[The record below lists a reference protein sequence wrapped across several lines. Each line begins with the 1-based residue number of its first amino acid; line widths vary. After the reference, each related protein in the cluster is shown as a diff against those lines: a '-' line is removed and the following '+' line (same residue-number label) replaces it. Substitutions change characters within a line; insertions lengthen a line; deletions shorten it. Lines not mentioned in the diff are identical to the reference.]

1 MPGCYAWLA
10 ALRFLEAVF
19 MKKTSKRLLSLL
31 LCVAL
36 ALSLFPAALAAA
48 QERRE
53 YSQYPCVVVPGY
65 SSAGLYRYG
74 ENGEKIWV
82 WGVQTEEI
90 VETVLKHIVELGA
103 GIGALTVGNA
113 KLLGETVGREF
124 YNLYYDLACNE
135 DGSSVYD
142 LHRYQVTAEESNS
155 AVLQAQYPDG
165 YYQHEVE
172 IMTDIAQYIGGK
184 ENVYNF
190 NCDFRMGAP
199 FCAKQLDEFI
209 QSVKEYSGQ
218 DKVNIFSVSHGGQ
231 VTGTYLT
238 LYGDKGDVNNALMT
252 VPALGGAALAYDVY
266 SDQIHLDEYDLMRFI
281 EHGMMWETDY
291 EWLLKA
297 QRLGFLDQVLHYARP
312 YVLKVLGYWGSIWDF
327 IPTPYYEEMKAQYL
341 DPEKSAP
348 LIEKSDYMH
357 YEVMPQFG
365 EGFRRAQAA
374 GTQVFI
380 IAGYENPSV
389 SGLQE
394 SSDGIIT
401 IAASTGA
408 TPAPFGMRYN
418 DGYVQKVDTGCYQIS
433 PSMTLD
439 ASTAYLPR
447 HTFFVENLYHGMV
460 YKDKFTEELVRTL
473 LLTREITDVH
483 SNPDY
488 PQFHATTNKSHSVF
502 AAFNNSVE
510 GYADQ
515 SDTTLVVRNLSE
527 QYPMKIL
534 GVEARGVDLTFNALK
549 TKWLKPGESLELT
562 FTGTLPQVSGKG
574 FDLVIDYTQP
584 GSATPRGER
593 TLHFTLQNGPRVAY
607 DESTP
612 FVSRNAAGGLDTAL
626 CEPASQLLNKS
637 ANKDIYV
644 MWYQFLQSLRV
655 YFAALAA
662 KLR

>member
-1 MPGCYAWLA
+1 MRARR
-10 ALRFLEAVF
+10 RFAFWRRISL
-19 MKKTSKRLLSLL
+19 KKTTKRLVSLL
-31 LCVAL
+31 LCAVL
-36 ALSLFPAALAAA
+36 AFSLFPAALAAEQA
-48 QERRE
+48 KRE

-65 SSAGLYRYG
+65 SSAGLYRYD
-74 ENGEKIWV
+74 ENGEKVWV

-90 VETVLKHIVELGA
+90 VAAVFHHIAELGA
-103 GIGALTVGNA
+103 GLALLSVGNA

-172 IMTDIAQYIGGK
+172 IMTDVAQYIGGK
-184 ENVYNF
+184 ENVFNF

-209 QSVKEYSGQ
+209 QSVKAYTGQ

-297 QRLGFLDQVLHYARP
+297 QQLGFLDQVLHYARP

-327 IPTPYYEEMKAQYL
+327 IPTPYYEEMKTRFL

-357 YEVMPQFG
+357 YEVMTQFG
-365 EGFRRAQAA
+365 EGFKRAQAA

-418 DGYVQKVDTGCYQIS
+418 DGYIQKVDTGYFQLS
-433 PSMTLD
+433 PPMTLD
-439 ASTAYLPR
+439 ASTAYLPH

-473 LLTREITDVH
+473 LLTREIKDVH
-483 SNPDY
+483 SNPEY
-488 PQFHATTNKSHSVF
+488 PQFHATSNKSHSVF

-510 GYADQ
+510 GYADKN
-515 SDTTLVVRNLSE
+515 DTKLVVRNLSE

-549 TKWLKPGESLELT
+549 TKWLKPGQSLTLSFDGT
-562 FTGTLPQVSGKG
+562 FPVVSGKG
-574 FDLVIDYTQP
+574 FDLVIDYTQL

-593 TLHFTLQNGPRVAY
+593 TMHFTLQNGPRVSY
-607 DESTP
+607 DETTP
-612 FVSRNAAGGLDTAL
+612 YVPRNADGGLDAAL
-626 CEPASQLLNKS
+626 CEPASQLLSKS
-637 ANKDIYV
+637 ANKDVYV
-644 MWYQFLQSLRV
+644 MWYQFLQSLKV
-655 YFAALAA
+655 YFTALTA
-662 KLR
+662 KLK